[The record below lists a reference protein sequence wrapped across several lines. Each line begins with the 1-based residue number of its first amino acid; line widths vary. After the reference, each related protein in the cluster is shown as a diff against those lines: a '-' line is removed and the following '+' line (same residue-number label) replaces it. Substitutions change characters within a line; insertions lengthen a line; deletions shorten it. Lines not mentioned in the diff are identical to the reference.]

1 MHLLMI
7 LTALGLAWWLRFHN
21 SSHPQGSWDRRWQQV
36 MSLFLLPPL
45 LLTMTAIS
53 IVYMGAEEVPLL
65 WQWQGRFS
73 YLLASGF
80 LGLAGILLVK
90 QAIQSWQMYRRMR
103 TCPQHK
109 LLGVSSRVLDNP
121 IPFSALIGLW
131 QPQLVV
137 TQGLLHTLD
146 NEHLKAVFKHEQGH
160 SHYQDPFW
168 FFWLG
173 WMRSYTTWLPQTEAL
188 WQELLLLREMR
199 ADFWAAQQV
208 DPLLLAESL
217 LQVASNVSVLSD
229 DCCTAFSCTVGR
241 DRLQER
247 IDALLSPDLSVQ
259 QSSLLSWNWLLPI
272 LPLLVV
278 PFHTCTHLTNQA
290 LLKG

>member
-7 LTALGLAWWLRFHN
+7 LTALGLTWWLRTHG
-21 SSHPQGSWDRRWQQV
+21 SSASQCSWDRRWQKV
-36 MSLFLLPPL
+36 MSLFVLPPL

-73 YLLASGF
+73 YLLATGF
-80 LGLAGILLVK
+80 LGLAGILLLK
-90 QAIQSWQMYRRMR
+90 QASQSWLLQRRIR
-103 TCPQHK
+103 NCPQYK

-121 IPFSALIGLW
+121 VPYSALVGLW
-131 QPQLVV
+131 QPELII
-137 TQGLLHTLD
+137 TQGLLRTLD
-146 NEHLKAVFKHEQGH
+146 NEHLESVFKHEQGH
-160 SHYQDPFW
+160 CYYADPFW

-173 WMRSYTTWLPQTEAL
+173 WVRSYTAWLPQTEAL

-199 ADFWAAQQV
+199 ADSWAAQQV
-208 DPLLLAESL
+208 DPLILAESL
-217 LQVASNVSVLSD
+217 LQVASNFSVFADS
-229 DCCTAFSCTVGR
+229 CCTAFSCTVVR

-247 IDALLSPDLSVQ
+247 IDALLAPDLDVHN
-259 QSSLLSWNWLLPI
+259 SSLWSWNWLLPI

-278 PFHTCTHLTNQA
+278 PFHTCTHLSTH
-290 LLKG
+290 